1 MSQFKVM
8 NGTIY
13 MENMEVPGHGCNSVE
28 EMQDYCDAMNSLI
41 DPRHAERE
49 KRNEENIAKL
59 SKESR
64 QKIIDLLNAS

>member
-13 MENMEVPGHGCNSVE
+13 MGTMAIPGHGCNSVE
-28 EMQDYCDAMNSLI
+28 EMQHYCDTMNGSI
-41 DPRHAERE
+41 DPEDAERAKLNDE
-49 KRNEENIAKL
+49 KIAKL

-64 QKIIDLLNAS
+64 QKIIDLLNLP

>member
-1 MSQFKVM
+1 M

-13 MENMEVPGHGCNSVE
+13 MGTMEIPGHGCSSIE
-28 EMQDYCDAMNSLI
+28 EMQHYCDTMNGSI
-41 DPRHAERE
+41 DPEDAERA

-64 QKIIDLLNAS
+64 QKIIDLLNLP